1 MSSSTG
7 FWSSLTSTSS
17 MKTTANTWRSRPSAW
32 AGESGCVRKRGN
44 ECATASRDA
53 RTFPLHL
60 DKDLG
65 LRTAVAEAC
74 NTVRGND
81 RQAATDSDA

>member
-1 MSSSTG
+1 M
-7 FWSSLTSTSS
+7 
-17 MKTTANTWRSRPSAW
+17 TAK
-32 AGESGCVRKRGN
+32 ERGN

-53 RTFPLHL
+53 RTFPPHL
-60 DKDLG
+60 DKVLE

-74 NTVRGND
+74 NIVRGND